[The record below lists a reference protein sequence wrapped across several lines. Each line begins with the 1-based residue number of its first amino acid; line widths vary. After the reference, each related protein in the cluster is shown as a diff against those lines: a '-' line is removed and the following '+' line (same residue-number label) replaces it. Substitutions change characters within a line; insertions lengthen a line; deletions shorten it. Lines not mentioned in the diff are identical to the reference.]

1 MTLPTPPGGLTIRN
15 MTRAEVA
22 DIAVAWAASEGWNPG
37 LNDAGIFFDSDPQG
51 FFLAELEGQPVG
63 CVSSVVYDDAYA
75 FGGFFMV
82 PPQFRGKGI
91 GVALAAKALQR
102 SKGRILGQDGVVA
115 QQENYKS
122 MGFEM
127 AFKSVRYQGT
137 GGGEAPEG
145 LVDINTLPFEQVLA
159 YDRRQF
165 PAPRPGFLRGWIS
178 QPGGTALGLVKD
190 GELLGYGVL
199 RPCQEGFKIGPLF
212 ADHPDTAQALYA
224 GLAARAPGAPVFLDA
239 PHNNPEA
246 IKLARAHHLEP
257 VFETARMYLGG
268 IPPWPTERIY
278 GITTFEL
285 G

>member
-1 MTLPTPPGGLTIRN
+1 MTLPIPPEDLTIRN

-22 DIAVAWAASEGWNPG
+22 DIAVAWAAAEGWNPG
-37 LNDAGIFFDSDPQG
+37 LNDAGIFFDTDPQG
-51 FFLAELEGQPVG
+51 FFLAELGGQPVG
-63 CVSSVVYDDAYA
+63 CVSSVAYDDSFA

-82 PPQFRGKGI
+82 PPQFRRQGI
-91 GVALAAKALQR
+91 GVALAAKALGR
-102 SKGRILGQDGVVA
+102 SKGRILGQDGVVV
-115 QQENYKS
+115 QQDNYQR

-137 GGGEAPEG
+137 GGGKAPEG
-145 LVDINTLPFEQVLA
+145 LVDISTLPFEQVLA
-159 YDRRQF
+159 FDSRHF
-165 PAPRPGFLRGWIS
+165 PAPRPVFLGNWIS
-178 QPGGTALGLVKD
+178 QPGGAALGLLKD

-212 ADHPDTAQALYA
+212 ADGPATAQALYA
-224 GLAARAPGAPVFLDA
+224 GLTARAPGAPVFLDA

-246 IKLARAHHLEP
+246 IKLAQAHHLEP

-268 IPPWPTERIY
+268 APPWPRKRIY